1 MAVKT
6 FSTGEVLTAADTNTY
21 LNNGGLVY
29 ITGTTGTTTAAINV
43 NNCFS
48 ATYDNY
54 RIVISNGTADATR
67 SIYLRMRASGT
78 DSTAS
83 YYYGARYALFSGA
96 GGADVTGNNVGQ
108 FLPGTYSTSPKS
120 ATTLDICNPFD
131 AVHTTIMGTGSNFD
145 AWYSFGGVHQ
155 VNTSYDGFTLF
166 PAAGTLTLTVRVYG
180 YREA

>member
-6 FSTGEVLTAADTNTY
+6 FTDNTSLPASDINTY

-29 ITGTTGTTTAAINV
+29 ITQATGTATTALNV

-54 RIVISNGTADATR
+54 RIVISNATADSAR
-67 SIYLRMRASGT
+67 GCYLRMRASGT

-83 YYYGARYALFSGA
+83 YYYGARYVLFAG
-96 GGADVTGNNVGQ
+96 GGADNNGNNIGFFPVATLGA
-108 FLPGTYSTSPKS
+108 SVKS
-120 ATTLDICNPFD
+120 GNSLDITNPFD
-131 AVHTTIMGTGSNFD
+131 TVHTTFMGTGANFD
-145 AWYSFGGVHQ
+145 ASWHYAGVHQ
-155 VNTSYDGFTLF
+155 VNTSYDGFTLL
-166 PAAGTLTLTVRVYG
+166 PSGGNMTLTVRVYG

>member
-6 FSTGEVLTAADTNTY
+6 FTTGEVLTAADTNTY

-29 ITGTTGTTTAAINV
+29 ITGTTGTATAAINV

-67 SIYLRMRASGT
+67 SIYLRLRVSGT

-83 YYYGARYALFSGA
+83 YYYGARYSLFT
-96 GGADVTGNNVGQ
+96 GGSADVNGNNVGF
-108 FLPGTYSTSPKS
+108 FLPGTWSTAPKS
-120 ATTLDICNPFD
+120 ASTLDLCNPFD
-131 AVHTTIMGTGSNFD
+131 TVHTTIMGVGSNFD
-145 AWYSFGGVHQ
+145 AWWSHAGVHQ
-155 VNTSYDGFTLF
+155 VNTAYDGFSLI
-166 PAAGTLTLTVRVYG
+166 PAAGTLTATVRVYG